1 MTISPFFALSGEPA
15 EGRGGS
21 GAGAGTARSPVL
33 DRLASWSALCR
44 RAASSPGEGLGS
56 WEMGVGPQKAVDGE
70 VREHLERQR
79 QAQARAAS
87 ETKKETPGHRAAGV
101 PQAPPRVVFQ
111 VDPVPEVRR

>member
-1 MTISPFFALSGEPA
+1 
-15 EGRGGS
+15 
-21 GAGAGTARSPVL
+21 
-33 DRLASWSALCR
+33 
-44 RAASSPGEGLGS
+44 
-56 WEMGVGPQKAVDGE
+56 MGVGPQKAVDGE

-111 VDPVPEVRR
+111 VEPVPEVRR